1 MATYTPNYQL
11 HQWEPEDAFLRA
23 DFNEDL
29 KKIDAAI
36 KGVETDTEAKL
47 EQKVKLVTGTYVGN
61 GGTKKIDLG
70 FQPLAVIVRI
80 TSVNHLIAARGQE
93 DDQVWVTPTG
103 FSVKY
108 SDGYTYDPNEKG
120 ESYLYLAF
128 G

>member
-36 KGVETDTEAKL
+36 KGVETATEAKL

-61 GGTKKIDLG
+61 GSTQEINLG

-80 TSVNHLIAARGQE
+80 TSVHPMISARNFE
-93 DDQVWVTPTG
+93 NDQLWVTQTG
-103 FSVKY
+103 FSVKF
-108 SDGYTYDPNEKG
+108 SNDHTYNTNEKG
-120 ESYLYLAF
+120 TSYLYLAF